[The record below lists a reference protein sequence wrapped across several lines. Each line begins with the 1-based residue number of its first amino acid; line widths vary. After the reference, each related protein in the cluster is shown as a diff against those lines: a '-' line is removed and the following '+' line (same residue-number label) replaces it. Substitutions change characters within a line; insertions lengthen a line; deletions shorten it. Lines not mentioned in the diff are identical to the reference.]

1 MSLFEVNNKEK
12 TLSNEPASF
21 KFDVLCFFASKLLSP
36 LIVPCPYVVS
46 ACVSGLS
53 ALLCFKI
60 FRMLFYVFKYFC
72 NALYAFIRFKT
83 LSYTFIRFHM
93 RSYTFICVIRF
104 LNAFIMLLY
113 CFHTLIYAYICF
125 HKLS

>member
-1 MSLFEVNNKEK
+1 MIRFSLNKEK

-93 RSYTFICVIRF
+93 RSYAFYMLLLCLYI
-104 LNAFIMLLY
+104 AFIRLY
-113 CFHTLIYAYICF
+113 TL
-125 HKLS
+125 S